1 MTTGTD
7 LETLPSSAE
16 LAPVALHADRRPAL
30 VYLAGLHSGSRRTM
44 RAALDVIAAILTA
57 KLCDAESC
65 PWHALRFQH
74 TQALRG
80 QLAERYKP
88 ATANKMLSALR
99 GVLYAAWQLGQMTA
113 EDYNRARDVKRVK
126 GSGLPRGRA
135 LSAGELRALFA
146 ACADDPTPAGRRD
159 AAILAVLYGG
169 GLRRAEAAALELADW
184 SEETGGVVIR
194 AGKGRKA
201 RTVYLT
207 GGACGA
213 LGAWLTV
220 RGARPGPLFW
230 PMDKAGRPRP
240 GAMSDQALYDVC
252 KKRAARARVKDFS
265 PHDLRRTF
273 ASDALDAGADIVSVK
288 GLMGHEDV
296 STTARYDRR
305 GEAAKRKAA
314 GLIYVPYEE
323 PNTLLT

>member
-1 MTTGTD
+1 MSTD
-7 LETLPSSAE
+7 LVTLPSAAE
-16 LAPVALHADRRPAL
+16 LAPAELPAAQRPAL
-30 VYLAGLHSGSRRTM
+30 VYLAGLSSGSRRTM

-57 KLCDAESC
+57 GICNAESC
-65 PWHALRFQH
+65 PWHGLRFQH
-74 TQALRG
+74 TQAARAA
-80 QLAERYKP
+80 LAERYKP
-88 ATANKMLSALR
+88 ATTNKMLSALR
-99 GVLYAAWQLGQMTA
+99 GVLHAAFQLGQMTA
-113 EDYNRARDVKRVK
+113 EDYTRAIDLKPVR
-126 GSGLPRGRA
+126 GAGLPRGRA

-169 GLRRAEAAALELADW
+169 GARRAEAAALELADW
-184 SEETGGVVIR
+184 HEDTGALVIR
-194 AGKGRKA
+194 EGKGRKP

-213 LGAWLTV
+213 LGAWLAL
-220 RGARPGPLFW
+220 RGPQPGRLFW

-265 PHDLRRTF
+265 PHDLRRSF
-273 ASDALDAGADIVSVK
+273 VSDLLDAGADIVSVQ
-288 GLMGHEDV
+288 GLAGHANV
-296 STTARYDRR
+296 NTTGKYDRR
-305 GEAAKRKAA
+305 GETARRKAA
-314 GLIYVPYEE
+314 GLLYVPYEE